1 MSQKVQKPPS
11 VEVSQSNVITPLDLI
26 NRASESGTSVDD
38 LAKLWEL
45 HQSYTAAQSKSAFER
60 AITAFRAECPM
71 IEKTREGHNYK
82 YAGRAETLSQL
93 QDLLAT
99 HDLSVRW
106 KTDQLVHEIAVT
118 CIVTHV
124 DGHSEETRLV
134 GSPDTTGSKNS
145 IQAVGS
151 TVSYLERYTLMAI
164 LGLATIDQDNDG
176 VVDEFI
182 TAAEAA
188 HLEKLANQVEA
199 NKKKFLAYLK
209 VESFAQIPADQYSA
223 AEAALKKK
231 GAAK

>member
-1 MSQKVQKPPS
+1 
-11 VEVSQSNVITPLDLI
+11 
-26 NRASESGTSVDD
+26 
-38 LAKLWEL
+38 
-45 HQSYTAAQSKSAFER
+45 
-60 AITAFRAECPM
+60 
-71 IEKTREGHNYK
+71 
-82 YAGRAETLSQL
+82 
-93 QDLLAT
+93 
-99 HDLSVRW
+99 
-106 KTDQLVHEIAVT
+106 
-118 CIVTHV
+118 
-124 DGHSEETRLV
+124 
-134 GSPDTTGSKNS
+134 
-145 IQAVGS
+145 
-151 TVSYLERYTLMAI
+151 MAI